1 MSPGFCDAC
10 IDGKLDVKKVDPDII
25 RAACIKTQM
34 GGFLPDSMG
43 IHVEKHEVGWRPVR
57 SVIITDSDRQA
68 EAQQRFRLAQNSSN
82 N

>member
-1 MSPGFCDAC
+1 MR
-10 IDGKLDVKKVDPDII
+10 KVDPDII

-34 GGFLPDSMG
+34 GGFLPDSLGMY
-43 IHVEKHEVGWRPVR
+43 VEKHEVGWRPVR

-68 EAQQRFRLAQNSSN
+68 EAQLRFRLALNSSN